1 MYVQYGFRNTTDSE
15 SFFQGLSGIRRTPS
29 SPADFLGN
37 PYQGTFPGVYFPEM
51 TTNQILPSAATL
63 ALAVCL
69 SGCILITW
77 FQKDPAPTSSQSVTR
92 MGDTVYRIDLQGLES
107 TGRHE
112 MTSNLRKRAAAVT
125 LEAGYDYFIVS
136 GGGGRGGGEP
146 QATPAAQIGRG

>member
-1 MYVQYGFRNTTDSE
+1 
-15 SFFQGLSGIRRTPS
+15 
-29 SPADFLGN
+29 
-37 PYQGTFPGVYFPEM
+37 M

-136 GGGGRGGGEP
+136 GGEVREESEP
-146 QATPAAQIGRG
+146 QATPAARTFLESPSGSLVDSSARVSQRYFGSVLFHVFQGEKPPDNPLAFDARSLAR

>member
-1 MYVQYGFRNTTDSE
+1 
-15 SFFQGLSGIRRTPS
+15 
-29 SPADFLGN
+29 
-37 PYQGTFPGVYFPEM
+37 M
-51 TTNQILPSAATL
+51 TTNRILPSAATL

-92 MGDTVYRIDLQGLES
+92 MGETVYRIDLQGLES

-112 MTSNLRKRAAAVT
+112 MTSNLLKRAAAVT

-136 GGGGRGGGEP
+136 GGEVREESEP
-146 QATPAAQIGRG
+146 QATPAARTLLESPSGSLVDSSARVSQRYFGAVLFHVFQGEKPPDNPLAFDAHSLSP

>member
-1 MYVQYGFRNTTDSE
+1 
-15 SFFQGLSGIRRTPS
+15 
-29 SPADFLGN
+29 
-37 PYQGTFPGVYFPEM
+37 M
-51 TTNQILPSAATL
+51 TTNRIMPAAATF

-112 MTSNLRKRAAAVT
+112 MTSNLLKRAAEVT

-136 GGGGRGGGEP
+136 GGEVREESEL
-146 QATPAAQIGRG
+146 QARPAARTFLESPSGSLVDSSARVSQRYFGAVLFHVFQGEKPPDNPLAFDAHSLSP